1 MTINEIQNG
10 QVCEKLISKFSV
22 WSLETLERLHDDCF
36 TFELPADEV
45 HTDMMKHLNVWIE
58 RRQLEAETGW
68 SYIFTEERKIDLML
82 SNFADEFNTHAKGGI

>member
-45 HTDMMKHLNVWIE
+45 HTDMMKHCYGELSGTFGEKQRGVDT
-58 RRQLEAETGW
+58 RRRCCLQ
-68 SYIFTEERKIDLML
+68 SM
-82 SNFADEFNTHAKGGI
+82 